1 MNPRF
6 RPPFLI
12 PQWFLTLKYAVISLI
27 GLGAAL
33 ASSPSLDLTI
43 GDPLTTAWGFVVFL
57 VGVLAVIGSRLRTEV
72 LERWT
77 ASLLFVLLVVYAFS
91 PVLIILTEGDTDR
104 LTYSLTA
111 FGLSM
116 LVGLRT
122 WDLLSRTGLAWRRE
136 PKADEQ

>member
-6 RPPFLI
+6 RPPFLV
-12 PQWFLTLKYAVISLI
+12 PQWFLTLKYAIISLI

-33 ASSPSLDLTI
+33 ATSPSLDLTI
-43 GDPLTTAWGFVVFL
+43 GDPLTTVWGFLVFL
-57 VGVLAVIGSRLRTEV
+57 VGMLAVVGSRLKSEV
-72 LERWT
+72 VERWT
-77 ASLLFVLLVVYAFS
+77 ASTLFVLLVIYAFS

-111 FGLSM
+111 LGLSM

-122 WDLLSRTGLAWRRE
+122 WDLLSRTGLNWKR
-136 PKADEQ
+136 KK

>member
-6 RPPFLI
+6 RPPFLV
-12 PQWFLTLKYAVISLI
+12 PQWFLTLKYAIISLI

-33 ASSPSLDLTI
+33 ATSPSLDLTI
-43 GDPLTTAWGFVVFL
+43 GDPLTTGWGFLVFL
-57 VGVLAVIGSRLRTEV
+57 VGMLAVVGSRLKSEV
-72 LERWT
+72 VERWT
-77 ASLLFVLLVVYAFS
+77 ASTLFVLLVIYAFS

-111 FGLSM
+111 LGLSM

-122 WDLLSRTGLAWRRE
+122 WDLLSRTGLNWKR
-136 PKADEQ
+136 KK